1 MAKNNKKNVNNVVE
15 NNEKKF
21 EVRDAVVATA
31 QSGKAYGLNADVSEE
46 RQAAHVS
53 VCKQLVNL
61 WDKFAKYLGD
71 AHYILLMFAINQGGA
86 KWDVYRKGYKAID
99 MTRLNQLP
107 EWYAAYIKA
116 GKGGGSKDVIA
127 RTCYRFFE
135 KWRKTCKNV
144 IKIRAAFF
152 NALKQAEELG
162 KHTGT
167 GHGDCKAMLKN
178 LGIILDKTEVKDDE
192 VEAA

>member
-1 MAKNNKKNVNNVVE
+1 MAKNKNNKSEEVKVWDLVV
-15 NNEKKF
+15 K
-21 EVRDAVVATA
+21 TA
-31 QSGKAYGLNADVSEE
+31 QTGKAVGVNPDLSEE
-46 RQAAHVS
+46 RKAAHVS
-53 VCKQLVNL
+53 VCKQLVPL

-86 KWDVYRKGYKAID
+86 KWDVYRNGYKAID

-127 RTCYRFFE
+127 RTCYRFFD

-144 IKIRAAFF
+144 IVIRAAFF

-162 KHTGT
+162 KHTGA

-178 LGIILDKTEVKDDE
+178 LGIILDNTEVKDDE